1 MRNDIASFEKFSSS
15 LVKIWAKSN
24 AKINSTY
31 LFLQIVSKLL
41 MDFLK
46 EAISFHI
53 DLLAD
58 KGNYL
63 VQINIRNL
71 LV

>member
-1 MRNDIASFEKFSSS
+1 MKNKFCIS
-15 LVKIWAKSN
+15 
-24 AKINSTY
+24 
-31 LFLQIVSKLL
+31 FLQIVSKLL

-46 EAISFHI
+46 EVISFHI

-58 KGNYL
+58 KGKYL